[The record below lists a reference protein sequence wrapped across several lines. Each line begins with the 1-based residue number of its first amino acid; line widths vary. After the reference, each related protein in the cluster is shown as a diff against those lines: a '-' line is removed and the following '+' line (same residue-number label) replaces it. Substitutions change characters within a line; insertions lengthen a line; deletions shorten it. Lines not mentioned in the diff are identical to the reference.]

1 MKSTNLTQFSRKPI
15 TPRRIKTLAAKA
27 LKDGFEIKPAKGKI
41 FLKDA
46 EQGSLFRTSL
56 LKGILI
62 GISGCSA
69 KVIITERDG
78 EVEDDRFY
86 LGNKLLALETE
97 VEIL

>member
-1 MKSTNLTQFSRKPI
+1 MKSTNSTQFSRKPI

-62 GISGCSA
+62 EISGCSA